1 MHELRGVDSATIH
14 FVEAQSSKRFYA
26 PELDSLRFV
35 AFLAVFVFHA
45 RGLLSDGLSP
55 PLKSIAA
62 IVCGAGAFGVDL
74 FFVLSAYLITELL
87 LREKDLT
94 GTLNFRGFYAR
105 RILRIWPLYFFFLG
119 LASLLPLV
127 VSDQHFGWKYLV
139 GFSVLAGNWVIVL
152 LGVPGSVANI
162 LWSVSIEEQFYLCWP
177 LVVSKLSKTRMVAL
191 AVSLLL
197 VSNVTRFSLYHFGRA
212 TNQSVWFNT
221 ITHLDPI
228 VLGIL
233 LALVIGT
240 RPSVVKGFWRLILL
254 GGSMLALL
262 AVSAFADLNANMQPM
277 SALALFAYPSVA
289 VSCLAILVATLGTR
303 IRIARSAILL
313 YLGKISYGLYVYHF
327 LGLWLA
333 QRLFGTHRGFS
344 YSPVCALTAFVMTVG
359 CASLSYR
366 FLESPF
372 LQLKKRFTYIPS
384 RPV

>member
-1 MHELRGVDSATIH
+1 MVRRLVSSRP
-14 FVEAQSSKRFYA
+14 QSSKRFYA

-94 GTLNFRGFYAR
+94 GTLNFRGFYVG
-105 RILRIWPLYFFFLG
+105 RILRIWPVYFFFLG
-119 LASLLPLV
+119 LASLLPLL

-139 GFSVLAGNWVIVL
+139 GFSVLAGNWVVVL

-197 VSNVTRFSLYHFGRA
+197 SFQCDEIFTLSFRPSDKSR
-212 TNQSVWFNT
+212 SSWFDT

-233 LALVIGT
+233 LALVVGT

-262 AVSAFADLNANMQPM
+262 AVSAFAGLNANMQPM

-289 VSCLAILVATLGTR
+289 MSLLGYFGGDGW
-303 IRIARSAILL
+303 AR
-313 YLGKISYGLYVYHF
+313 
-327 LGLWLA
+327 
-333 QRLFGTHRGFS
+333 
-344 YSPVCALTAFVMTVG
+344 
-359 CASLSYR
+359 ASG
-366 FLESPF
+366 
-372 LQLKKRFTYIPS
+372 
-384 RPV
+384 